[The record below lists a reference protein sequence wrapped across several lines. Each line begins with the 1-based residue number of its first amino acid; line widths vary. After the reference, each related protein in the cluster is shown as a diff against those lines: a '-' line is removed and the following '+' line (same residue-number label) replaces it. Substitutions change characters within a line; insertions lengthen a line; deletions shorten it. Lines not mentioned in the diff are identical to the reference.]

1 MGATFKMPTYEHR
14 QLVDSI
20 SKLDTMPHDIGA
32 YADWIKAGAH
42 LDLIRRNA
50 LADELIIYASGDYTF
65 VHTVVVPEDA
75 YKAVDVEDLLDCRA
89 DPFDALAGYCW
100 GGGRDDVWIE
110 RSDAICGS
118 KSIQG
123 SSQLVFARTI
133 PESADRDRLYYEV
146 SQEYAHITQIHFL
159 REHDAYC
166 RFDKL
171 GDLEYVVSLTT
182 NSNPGEVSLVTFK
195 RDPLEE
201 YLAANSSVL
210 VRMFDFTLFD
220 RSGFTSWSS
229 TPEDLIR
236 ERNLYY
242 NQKVDEKRAAYTNG
256 IQIILPRK
264 TKDKLFAAIKGD
276 QIIEGSLQ
284 YVEFTALD
292 WRNGCVTS
300 ISTNPRATTNYFRTS
315 GNTLP
320 FELSPVFFR
329 PDVLLK
335 YKSDTEKYVVSDRGI
350 RCRSAW
356 ELRSYDINDAGQVH
370 AYICDL
376 RRLPYEEQL
385 YWKSFNEKPKTGIS
399 KRALVNDFKG
409 EWVELTDPLLRI
421 KTLLDRWKEKK
432 VPWWTLRDDAAIN
445 HVSTPRTSSR
455 DEWARA
461 FANLS
466 KLVIEGFQTRA
477 IRVRLSEMEIEWT
490 KDERSLAL
498 LQRALSSDARSAPSR
513 RVSGLRAVQAI
524 RSKVDAHA
532 GGSESDELS
541 RDAIREHGNYTAH
554 FEHVCRMVLDELE
567 QIERALGD
575 AKEVSWSRKS
585 GRHVRVY
592 PRPRGGPTRWRRK
605 GVGSQR
611 SSRPRW

>member
-1 MGATFKMPTYEHR
+1 M
-14 QLVDSI
+14 
-20 SKLDTMPHDIGA
+20 
-32 YADWIKAGAH
+32 
-42 LDLIRRNA
+42 
-50 LADELIIYASGDYTF
+50 
-65 VHTVVVPEDA
+65 
-75 YKAVDVEDLLDCRA
+75 
-89 DPFDALAGYCW
+89 
-100 GGGRDDVWIE
+100 
-110 RSDAICGS
+110 
-118 KSIQG
+118 
-123 SSQLVFARTI
+123 
-133 PESADRDRLYYEV
+133 
-146 SQEYAHITQIHFL
+146 
-159 REHDAYC
+159 
-166 RFDKL
+166 
-171 GDLEYVVSLTT
+171 
-182 NSNPGEVSLVTFK
+182 
-195 RDPLEE
+195 
-201 YLAANSSVL
+201 
-210 VRMFDFTLFD
+210 
-220 RSGFTSWSS
+220 
-229 TPEDLIR
+229 
-236 ERNLYY
+236 
-242 NQKVDEKRAAYTNG
+242 
-256 IQIILPRK
+256 
-264 TKDKLFAAIKGD
+264 
-276 QIIEGSLQ
+276 
-284 YVEFTALD
+284 
-292 WRNGCVTS
+292 
-300 ISTNPRATTNYFRTS
+300 
-315 GNTLP
+315 P

-335 YKSDTEKYVVSDRGI
+335 YKSDTEKYVVSDRVI

-445 HVSTPRTSSR
+445 YVSTPRTSSR

-490 KDERSLAL
+490 KEERSLAL

-575 AKEVSWSRKS
+575 AKEVSE
-585 GRHVRVY
+585 
-592 PRPRGGPTRWRRK
+592 
-605 GVGSQR
+605 
-611 SSRPRW
+611 

>member
-1 MGATFKMPTYEHR
+1 MPTYEHR
-14 QLVDSI
+14 QLVDYI
-20 SKLDTMPHDIGA
+20 SKLDTMPRDIGA

-42 LDLIRRNA
+42 LDLLRRNT
-50 LADELIIYASGDYTF
+50 LADELIIYASGDYTL

-75 YKAVDVEDLLDCRA
+75 LKALNVEDLLDCSA
-89 DPFDALAGYCW
+89 DPYQALAGYCW

-110 RSDAICGS
+110 RSDATSGS
-118 KSIQG
+118 KSIEG
-123 SSQLVFARTI
+123 SSQLLFVRTI
-133 PESADRDRLYYEV
+133 PESADRERLYYEV
-146 SQEYAHITQIHFL
+146 CQQYAHITEIHFL

-182 NSNPGEVSLVTFK
+182 KSTPEEVSLVTFK

-201 YLAANSSVL
+201 YLAASSSVL
-210 VRMFDFTLFD
+210 VRMFDFTLLN
-220 RSGFTSWSS
+220 RSGFTSWPN

-236 ERNLYY
+236 ERNLFY

-256 IQIILPRK
+256 IQIIFPRK
-264 TKDKLFAAIKGD
+264 TKTELFAAIKGD
-276 QIIEGSLQ
+276 PIIDGSQ

-292 WRNGCVTS
+292 WRNKRVTN
-300 ISTNPRATTNYFRTS
+300 ISTNPRATTNYFQTS

-335 YKSDTEKYVVSDRGI
+335 YKSDTVKYVVSDRDI

-356 ELRSYDINDAGQVH
+356 ELRGYDINDAGQLH

-399 KRALVNDFKG
+399 KRAHVNDFKG
-409 EWVELTDPLLRI
+409 EWAELTDPLLRI

-455 DEWARA
+455 DEWSRA
-461 FANLS
+461 FANLA
-466 KLVIEGFQTRA
+466 KLVIEGFNPRA
-477 IRVRLSEMEIEWT
+477 IRARLSEMGIEWT
-490 KDERSLAL
+490 KEERSLAL
-498 LQRALSSDARSAPSR
+498 LQRALSSDGRSAPSR
-513 RVSGLRAVQAI
+513 RVSGLRSVQAI

-532 GGSESDELS
+532 GGTESDELS
-541 RDAIREHGNYTAH
+541 INAIREHGTYSAH
-554 FEHVCRMVLDELE
+554 FEHLCGMVFDELE
-567 QIERALGD
+567 QIERDLRD
-575 AKEVSWSRKS
+575 ANEASE
-585 GRHVRVY
+585 
-592 PRPRGGPTRWRRK
+592 
-605 GVGSQR
+605 
-611 SSRPRW
+611 